1 MYDDK
6 RFLTYYGLFKFT
18 PEFYHLNS
26 EERTIFLHKF
36 FEVQKQLS
44 TQVWFNLIYPSRQE
58 YDILV
63 WHNQIIENDLDI
75 ADLLK
80 RLAHADFG
88 FRKYMDLE
96 KNFWGVTKPSM
107 YSKAK
112 KSAQELDPFEKDMRK
127 TYFTIYPF
135 TKTTEW
141 YLKTR
146 EERQE
151 MMNEHI
157 RIGKQYA
164 EITQLLLYSFGIQD
178 QEFIVAYEME
188 NLPLFS
194 DLVYELRGSV
204 ARLYTLIDTPII
216 TSVNIEE
223 SELISTLSNDWDSN
237 I

>member
-1 MYDDK
+1 
-6 RFLTYYGLFKFT
+6 
-18 PEFYHLNS
+18 
-26 EERTIFLHKF
+26 
-36 FEVQKQLS
+36 
-44 TQVWFNLIYPSRQE
+44 
-58 YDILV
+58 
-63 WHNQIIENDLDI
+63 
-75 ADLLK
+75 
-80 RLAHADFG
+80 
-88 FRKYMDLE
+88 
-96 KNFWGVTKPSM
+96 M

-112 KSAQELDPFEKDMRK
+112 KSAQVLDPFEMDMRK

-216 TSVNIEE
+216 TSVKIEE